1 MSVILKNEFLVSS
14 VLCYR
19 WAEMVYN
26 LGICGRLSCMAA
38 SEMDSALE
46 SLWRLTQE
54 QPDKQ

>member
-1 MSVILKNEFLVSS
+1 MSVTLKNEFLVSS

-19 WAEMVYN
+19 CAEMVYN
-26 LGICGRLSCMAA
+26 SGICGRFSRMAA

-54 QPDKQ
+54 QPDRQ